1 MLGSKGVMQVGWC
14 TLDCKFSGEEGVG
27 DTPTSYAY
35 DGNRLRKWNVS
46 MSKYGEPWLTGDV
59 ISCAIDCDQV
69 RADALLLLFWL
80 LFSLS
85 RTTERHGFLLYS
97 GNDGLNHDGDGE
109 NLW

>member
-59 ISCAIDCDQV
+59 ISCAIDCDEV
-69 RADALLLLFWL
+69 RASFV
-80 LFSLS
+80 
-85 RTTERHGFLLYS
+85 RYGIVIVI
-97 GNDGLNHDGDGE
+97 
-109 NLW
+109 